1 MIFALGA
8 FDGFHL
14 GHQRL
19 LETAKERAAKIGTDW
34 GVITIEGHPQL
45 LFSKDSFKLLFTP
58 EERDLLISYLGIP
71 FVD

>member
-19 LETAKERAAKIGTDW
+19 LETAKERAAKTGTGW
-34 GVITIEGHPQL
+34 GVITFEDIPSWSSIKIHSN
-45 LFSKDSFKLLFTP
+45 FSSLRKRGTC
-58 EERDLLISYLGIP
+58 
-71 FVD
+71 

>member
-19 LETAKERAAKIGTDW
+19 LETAKERAAKTGTGW
-34 GVITIEGHPQL
+34 GVITFE
-45 LFSKDSFKLLFTP
+45 
-58 EERDLLISYLGIP
+58 
-71 FVD
+71 